1 MNNEAK
7 LLLSVKEASELL
19 GVGTGLVYEM
29 VRKHEI
35 PHIRLGRLVKI
46 PLQGLETWIAQQS
59 GLATSASE
67 HSSPR
72 PIAGSDT

>member
-29 VRKHEI
+29 VRRDEL
-35 PHIRLGRLVKI
+35 PHVRLGRLVKI
-46 PLQGLETWIAQQS
+46 SRQGLEAWIAQES
-59 GLATSASE
+59 GLADDASE
-67 HSSPR
+67 PSR
-72 PIAGSDT
+72 PPPIEASDA